1 MTSKKPVLLDKA
13 YPEFISQLVNLLEQA
28 RRNSARSV
36 NALMTATYWEIGRR
50 IVEQEQRGQ
59 RRAQYGKALLRRLAA
74 DLTSR
79 FGKGFSERNLLAM
92 REFFL
97 AWSIPQTV
105 SAELIELGQTGDTQ
119 ENPQTVYAKSA
130 GSGRPSPFPLPWSH
144 YVRLLSVNTRQARDF
159 YEAEALRGGWSVR
172 QLDRQIA
179 TQFFERTRLS
189 RNKAALLRQGRPP
202 DPGEPLTPEQ
212 EIKDPFVLE
221 FLGLKDEYS
230 ENALEEALIHRLEE
244 FLLELGSDFAF
255 LARQRRLRVGDEWY
269 RIDLLFFHRR
279 LRCLVII
286 DLKIGKFTHADAGQ
300 MNLYLNYAREH
311 WTLPAENPP
320 LGLIL
325 CSEKNEAVA
334 HYALG
339 NLHNKVLSSQYK
351 LALPGEKELAKEI
364 AKTRKALLQQTQTT
378 K

>member
-105 SAELIELGQTGDTQ
+105 SAESIELGQTGDTQ

-130 GSGRPSPFPLPWSH
+130 GSGRPAPFPLPWSH